1 MKNKIFNLIVVLL
14 LIVSMICGCS
24 NNANL
29 TSVSIDN
36 NESSTVVNNN
46 STEQANANQ
55 NALDSKLVEL
65 YLSTK
70 ETQRYNR
77 EHNIF
82 GEYDAKFDSTGRLWI
97 KNVESGDI
105 IRETHEMF
113 IDYTY
118 TIYENI
124 NSSTYFTKKVGSD
137 MNTNMVLEINYLK
150 NGYDLTQEEYEKIQ
164 NEFDG
169 MEDYYQVFVG
179 QNSQVDTKN
188 NTQDF
193 NYTNMKNNYDID
205 WTKNNEEIINILAD
219 YGGEIKYINIKSKSD
234 DDSLTK
240 K

>member
-1 MKNKIFNLIVVLL
+1 MKKKIFNLVITLL
-14 LIVSMICGCS
+14 LIVSLICGCS

-97 KNVESGDI
+97 KNVDSGDF

-113 IDYTY
+113 TNYTY

-124 NSSTYFTKKVGSD
+124 NSSTYYTKKVGSD

-150 NGYDLTQEEYEKIQ
+150 NGYDLTQGEYEKI
-164 NEFDG
+164 
-169 MEDYYQVFVG
+169 
-179 QNSQVDTKN
+179 
-188 NTQDF
+188 
-193 NYTNMKNNYDID
+193 
-205 WTKNNEEIINILAD
+205 
-219 YGGEIKYINIKSKSD
+219 
-234 DDSLTK
+234 
-240 K
+240 